1 VVLDFWLVLR
11 QRGDEIDID
20 IPPGNPTMAHTRP
33 SQLRSV
39 EFTIGIG
46 LDFRGDAI
54 RLERRV
60 IALIYMLS
68 SLIGIRLDRMT
79 GANPV
84 SDSHLP
90 CSYVISRP

>member
-1 VVLDFWLVLR
+1 
-11 QRGDEIDID
+11 
-20 IPPGNPTMAHTRP
+20 M
-33 SQLRSV
+33 
-39 EFTIGIG
+39 
-46 LDFRGDAI
+46 DFRGDAI